1 MRKATDNMLIKT
13 GQLAKRAGILPSK
26 VRFYVREGILHPVSQ
41 TPGGYCL
48 FDGQEAIERLR
59 EIDALQSKQRLTL
72 GEIKQHLGCTEVGD
86 HQGTEGP
93 GALS

>member
-1 MRKATDNMLIKT
+1 MLIKT

-26 VRFYVREGILHPVSQ
+26 VRFYVREGILQPVSQ

-72 GEIKQHLGCTEVGD
+72 TEIKQHLGRAEVGD

-93 GALS
+93 EVLS

>member
-1 MRKATDNMLIKT
+1 MLIKT
-13 GQLAKRAGILPSK
+13 GQLAERAGILPSK

-72 GEIKQHLGCTEVGD
+72 TEIKQHLGRAEVGD
-86 HQGTEGP
+86 HHGTEGL
-93 GALS
+93 GILS